1 MRRKRKKLERGT
13 LITIERNNSIAA
25 EQFRSI
31 RSNINFASV
40 DRRLRSIVVT
50 SSSAGDG
57 KTMTA
62 TNLAIVFNQE
72 GKKVLLV
79 DADLRR
85 PKVHHAFRLE
95 NHVGLSNYLIEQ
107 KALKDIIMRT
117 YRPDLDLITSG
128 IIPPNPAELLGSRQM
143 SIFISQV
150 MNLYDVVIFDTPPV
164 LVVTDSTL
172 IANQCDGTLLVVRAK
187 KNEVKDVK
195 KAKEQ
200 LSFAGANLIGAVFN
214 GKKQLKKNLYYY

>member
-13 LITIERNNSIAA
+13 LITIERNNTIAA

-95 NHVGLSNYLIEQ
+95 NHVGLSNYLIGQ
-107 KALKDIIMRT
+107 KALEDIIMRT

-150 MNLYDVVIFDTPPV
+150 MNLYDVVILDTPPV